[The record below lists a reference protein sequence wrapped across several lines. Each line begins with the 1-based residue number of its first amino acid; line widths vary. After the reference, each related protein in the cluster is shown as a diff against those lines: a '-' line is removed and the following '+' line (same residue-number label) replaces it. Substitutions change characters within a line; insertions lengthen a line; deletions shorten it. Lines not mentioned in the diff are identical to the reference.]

1 MFTQQ
6 SAEMAADP
14 LHYVVASLRD
24 YASGLSEAIATY
36 RRMHEGGVVDSLF
49 RLFQQRKSTSL
60 TAQER
65 DSMVSAAGSRMVPPA
80 ISYRKDKMA
89 FVSFLFSQPE
99 FVTHNPSKTQRV
111 RFSAAPGGW
120 AGLPRHLIVR
130 GEALL
135 SHCNA
140 HWTLLSNHFGNCIDK
155 AKTRYNGTYVTMHSV
170 LDANCTS
177 V

>member
-1 MFTQQ
+1 
-6 SAEMAADP
+6 MAADP

-36 RRMHEGGVVDSLF
+36 NRMHEGGVVDSLF
-49 RLFQQRKSTSL
+49 RLFQQRNSTSV

-65 DSMVSAAGSRMVPPA
+65 ESMVSAAGSRMVPPA

-120 AGLPRHLIVR
+120 AGLPRHLIDR

-135 SHCNA
+135 SQCNA
-140 HWTLLSNHFGNCIDK
+140 HWALLSSYLGCCIEK
-155 AKTRYNGTYVTMHSV
+155 AKTRYNGPYVPTHSDF
-170 LDANCTS
+170 DANCTIF
-177 V
+177 